1 MEGGRRTV
9 REATFRMRA
18 IGVVRSPFREHN
30 GTPIQPSFAEGAEG
44 VIEVDPTYAPAL
56 ADLVGFERIWV
67 LYMFDRAR
75 PFEPVVVP
83 YRDDRPRGL
92 FATRAPGRPNPI
104 GISALRLVGIDGTT
118 VKVADVDILDGTP
131 VLDLKPYVPAFDAFP
146 GSRAG
151 WLDEERTRRRRADRR
166 FAPESEAESEGH
178 GEGGPEG
185 VDPGGER

>member
-1 MEGGRRTV
+1 MARGH
-9 REATFRMRA
+9 RMVTETMFPMRP
-18 IGVVRSPFREHN
+18 IGVVRSPFREQD

-44 VIEVDPTYAPAL
+44 VIEVEPSYTPAL

-67 LYMFDRAR
+67 LYVFHRAR
-75 PFEPVVVP
+75 PFAPLVVP

-104 GISALRLVGIDGTT
+104 GMSALRLLAVEGST
-118 VKVADVDILDGTP
+118 VKVADLDVLDGTP

-151 WLDEERTRRRRADRR
+151 WLDEERTRRRRADQR
-166 FAPESEAESEGH
+166 FAPESQ
-178 GEGGPEG
+178 
-185 VDPGGER
+185 